1 MVRAGSEV
9 RRALR
14 SELVALA
21 PPYRAVVPLHSVD
34 GAELSLGSVVLA
46 RGAATIAALAG
57 LTALS
62 HRAPWIVPSL
72 ALPAPQES
80 LEPLLL
86 VTELR
91 DRLVVLSPGRGDD
104 DVARVVA
111 AVRRRRPPTP
121 AMLARWV
128 ARRLSTRE
136 LESPLRHQFERSLG
150 GGAAADGDRSVAS
163 YSRLFSRYG
172 GYTARDWRALA
183 RLCALV
189 IARTSEDGERHG
201 DHGTHLP
208 FRTASHYTG
217 RYLGVAY
224 RVTAERLGWE
234 WVLEAALRTGR
245 YVHAP

>member
-1 MVRAGSEV
+1 MVRAGSEL

-34 GAELSLGSVVLA
+34 GAELPLGSVVLA
-46 RGAATIAALAG
+46 RGVATIAALAG

-62 HRAPWIVPSL
+62 HRSPWIVPSL

-163 YSRLFSRYG
+163 YSRLFS
-172 GYTARDWRALA
+172 
-183 RLCALV
+183 
-189 IARTSEDGERHG
+189 
-201 DHGTHLP
+201 
-208 FRTASHYTG
+208 
-217 RYLGVAY
+217 
-224 RVTAERLGWE
+224 
-234 WVLEAALRTGR
+234 
-245 YVHAP
+245 